1 MNLSRRKL
9 LLGSAAIAVAP
20 ALPVEDLLPPTWVPN
35 PASTIVI
42 EPKSEIYHWHSM
54 RFMTMER
61 FEQLWGEELKRAY
74 IEGPHPW
81 RE

>member
-1 MNLSRRKL
+1 
-9 LLGSAAIAVAP
+9 
-20 ALPVEDLLPPTWVPN
+20 
-35 PASTIVI
+35 
-42 EPKSEIYHWHSM
+42 M